1 MWASSPG
8 EVHPLCNI
16 SSQLIADIG
25 ILCPFLDVLCR
36 QSIGLKEKISLGG
49 LGPICKPKEGGGL
62 GVHPLKQVNNA
73 LLGKWLWRVGEDS
86 SSMWKSIMEA
96 KYGVAGNG
104 WDLGDQRY

>member
-1 MWASSPG
+1 MSYVGNQLARKIAKRL
-8 EVHPLCNI
+8 PL
-16 SSQLIADIG
+16 AK
-25 ILCPFLDVLCR
+25 LD
-36 QSIGLKEKISLGG
+36 SEKKISFGG
-49 LGPICKPKEGGGL
+49 LGSIFKPKEGGGL